1 MPSLEVGGLSVGGER
16 EREKKKRLLANRNLL
31 YTVSEDC

>member
-16 EREKKKRLLANRNLL
+16 EREKKRLLANRNLL
-31 YTVSEDC
+31 YIVSEDC